1 MATYVSLVVGNGK
14 KRKQNYFNIRRKK
27 KCKTRQTDKV
37 QRLVEIAFE
46 PIALRSNDFL

>member
-27 KCKTRQTDKV
+27 NAKQDKQIKCKD
-37 QRLVEIAFE
+37 
-46 PIALRSNDFL
+46 